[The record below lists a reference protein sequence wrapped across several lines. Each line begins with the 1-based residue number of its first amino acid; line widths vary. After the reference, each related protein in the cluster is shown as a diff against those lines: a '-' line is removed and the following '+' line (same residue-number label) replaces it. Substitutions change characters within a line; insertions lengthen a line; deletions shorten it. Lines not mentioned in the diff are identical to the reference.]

1 MKILIFEPY
10 KYPRKADIPHTLR
23 CMQETVGGDI
33 QAIYP
38 WDDPLALVCDDEAL
52 LKDSEFNRFIYPNV
66 FIFGTFF
73 LCGIGEEDFTD
84 LSDKLMEKYA
94 EMLRRPQILVQTPD
108 GITAM
113 QVDAVIEVPDQ
124 NA

>member
-1 MKILIFEPY
+1 MNILLFEPY
-10 KYPRKADIPHTLR
+10 KRPRKTEIPHTLR
-23 CMQETVGGDI
+23 SMQKIVGGDI

-38 WDDPLALVCDDEAL
+38 WDDPVALICDEEGL
-52 LKDSEFNRFIYPNV
+52 LNDSEFNRFIHPNI

-84 LSDKLMEKYA
+84 LPDDMMEKYA
-94 EMLRRPQILVQTPD
+94 EILRRPQILVQTPD

-113 QVDAVIEVPDQ
+113 QVDAVIEVHDDD
-124 NA
+124 